1 MRVLSTFLFG
11 LMLTVPGLPAVAAEA
26 TTKGAIPSNPGFLA
40 DYDRLDKAGRPRKRY
55 LVYMAPEAE
64 GRAVH
69 AILLLPATIAPP
81 GAAVAQGVQADDA
94 AEMKTKFAAADTN
107 GDGKLTQ
114 AEAKAGGM
122 PRIARGFDRID
133 ADGDGFITLEQIEA
147 KMKSR

>member
-1 MRVLSTFLFG
+1 MKTQTHIRRLLIAAT
-11 LMLTVPGLPAVAAEA
+11 LTAGVAVVPGL
-26 TTKGAIPSNPGFLA
+26 
-40 DYDRLDKAGRPRKRY
+40 
-55 LVYMAPEAE
+55 
-64 GRAVH
+64 
-69 AILLLPATIAPP
+69 
-81 GAAVAQGVQADDA
+81 QADDA
-94 AEMKTKFAAADTN
+94 AEMKAKFAAADAN